1 MIKLNQKEYLLIL
14 FILSIISLTIAF
26 IIEYILGYQPCN
38 LCILERIPYALTIII
53 LIINYKF
60 KKNQVFYNILLLQ
73 IFAFSIL
80 ISLYHLGI
88 EQGLVKESSVCI
100 SDNTNLITKEN
111 ILNSLKELKVSCK
124 DVTFRFFNLSLTTY
138 NMFLSI
144 IMFLIALKVYLIKRY
159 EEK

>member
-73 IFAFSIL
+73 IFAFSFL

>member
-111 ILNSLKELKVSCK
+111 ILNSLKEFKVSCK

>member
-1 MIKLNQKEYLLIL
+1 
-14 FILSIISLTIAF
+14 
-26 IIEYILGYQPCN
+26 
-38 LCILERIPYALTIII
+38 
-53 LIINYKF
+53 
-60 KKNQVFYNILLLQ
+60 LLQ

-111 ILNSLKELKVSCK
+111 ILNSLKEFKVSCK

>member
-124 DVTFRFFNLSLTTY
+124 DVTFRVFNLSLTTY